1 MANVKETKSSLI
13 FENSFAEITISK
25 KDALVEKIIDKKTN
39 KDINGE
45 KTYFFSLLTGSFDNN
60 EEVVPSALTL
70 KGDVITVDTP
80 IGSFDVRCE
89 EKDSYFTFELISS
102 LSEASYKALL
112 AHARYNYDYKDK
124 SNTGAVGIAIT
135 YWADPSFYPDAK
147 SLETKAEV
155 TRTLRD
161 KGAKYALIIAPI
173 NEQKDIIKEVSLTID
188 KNTGIV
194 SKIGGAWGRDSRLN
208 FGNYSLQY
216 STERNYIKN
225 NVDTFKEMSIDQL
238 DFHQGN
244 GTFRQGDFHH
254 YHYENHAEFK
264 KYVSDVLEENGM
276 SAGLHTYSFYLAYNC
291 SPYLSNPKWQKQ
303 LGCIGEYT
311 VAEDIGEDDKFIK
324 IEEPT
329 SAIYANR
336 GFNARNSPFI
346 LVGEEIMYFVITE
359 NGLQIDARGCV
370 GTKKVAHKKG
380 EKIRHIDGKY
390 AGLAPIPGSEL
401 YLEIAKETAKAYNE
415 GGFKMIYLDAL
426 DGVRA
431 HVGKGEQW
439 YYYAMFVCEILKY
452 CNSDPL
458 IEFSDFTPSLWGA
471 RGRIGAYDFPTRNY
485 KYFNKFHSND
495 NEKYIDR
502 YSAPTLGWYDFYP
515 QQGDYP
521 GNFACKYQHTDDIDF
536 MGTLAV
542 AYDYSSVSNGIG
554 KGALTRYKALRR
566 NMSLYK
572 KYDDLRKAEY
582 FSSDIREKLANGKFE
597 YQLKEKRGKRY
608 VFVEKSYQPKR
619 LFDLSDPERNTAEF
633 KNPFGPQMPSVRI
646 EASLS
651 TAGQNPQVLLPLDEN
666 KELTSQNLKCMFG
679 TEINI
684 KDRLALKVRVCGNGK
699 KGGAVAISFHSWSV
713 SDPGRI
719 MYYID
724 TDFKGWR
731 EFVLVEAHNGERL
744 DLPLHQPVVKETTI
758 FWQVHRAAHN
768 ADRLKGI
775 EIETVGDMTGV
786 KMSSITVYEHT
797 YEILKNPTVK
807 IGEGSLMFECELMSS
822 DFIEFD
828 GENAKVVDRF
838 GNEKPIWFKAEN
850 FKAPRGKFK
859 ASLEARALNRTTP
872 QAKFT
877 LGFTGKEVK

>member
-1 MANVKETKSSLI
+1 MANIKETKSSLI
-13 FENSFAEITISK
+13 FENAFAEITISK
-25 KDALVEKIIDKKTN
+25 KDAIVEKILDKKSKKEIT
-39 KDINGE
+39 GE
-45 KTYFFSLLTGSFDNN
+45 KTYFFSLLTGTFTEN
-60 EEVVPSALTL
+60 EEVISTSLALSNDT
-70 KGDVITVDTP
+70 ITVQTP
-80 IGSFDVRCE
+80 IGGFDVKCE
-89 EKDSYFTFELISS
+89 IKENYFTFELTSA
-102 LSEASYKALL
+102 LPEKSYKALL
-112 AHARYNYDYKDK
+112 AHARYDYDFKDK
-124 SNTGAVGIAIT
+124 ANTGAVGIALT
-135 YWADPSFYPDAK
+135 YWADPCFYPDAK

-155 TRTLRD
+155 TKTLKD
-161 KGAKYALIIAPI
+161 NGAKYALIIAPI
-173 NEQKDIIKEVSLTID
+173 NEQKDIIKEACLTID
-188 KNTGIV
+188 KNTGIM
-194 SKIGGAWGRDSRLN
+194 SEIGGAWGRDSRLN

-216 STERNYIKN
+216 STERNYIKS

-238 DFHQGN
+238 DFHQGSD
-244 GTFRQGDFHH
+244 TFRQGDFYH

-264 KYVSDVLEENGM
+264 KYVSDVLEDNGM
-276 SAGLHTYSFYLAYNC
+276 SAGLHTYSFYLAYSC

-311 VAEDIGEDDKFIK
+311 IAEDIGEEDKFIR
-324 IEEPT
+324 IEEDT
-329 SAIYANR
+329 SVIPADR

-359 NGLQIDARGCV
+359 KGLQIDARGFA
-370 GTKKVAHKKG
+370 GTKKVPHKKG

-390 AGLAPIPGSEL
+390 AGIAPIPGSEL
-401 YLEIAKETAKAYNE
+401 FLEIAKETAKAYNE

-431 HVGKGEQW
+431 HIGKGEQW

-452 CNSDPL
+452 CDTYPL
-458 IEFSDFTPSLWGA
+458 IEFSDFTPSLWAA

-485 KYFNKFHSND
+485 KNFNRFHSND

-515 QQGDYP
+515 QQSEYP
-521 GNFACKYQHTDDIDF
+521 GNYTCRYQHTDDIDF

-542 AYDYSSVSNGIG
+542 AFDYSNVSNGTG
-554 KGALTRYKALRR
+554 CSALAQCKALRR

-582 FSSDIREKLANGKFE
+582 FSEGLREKLANGKYE

-608 VFVEKSYQPKR
+608 VFVEKNYQPKR
-619 LFDLSDPERNTAEF
+619 LFDLSDPNRNTSEF
-633 KNPFGPQMPSVRI
+633 KNPFGPQIPYIRI

-651 TAGQNPQVLLPLDEN
+651 SAGQGPQVLFPLDE
-666 KELTSQNLKCMFG
+666 KKDLISQNLKCMFG
-679 TEINI
+679 TEINA
-684 KDRLALKVRVCGNGK
+684 KDRLALKVRVLGNGK
-699 KGGAVAISFHSWSV
+699 KGGTVAISFHSWSV

-724 TDFKGWR
+724 TDFTGWR
-731 EFVLVEAHNGERL
+731 EFILVEAHNGERL
-744 DLPLHQPVVKETTI
+744 DLPLHQPVEKETDI

-768 ADRLKGI
+768 ADRLKGV

-786 KMSSITVYEHT
+786 RMSSITVCEHT

-807 IGEGSLMFECELMSS
+807 IGDGSLMFECELMSS

-838 GNEKPIWFKAEN
+838 GNEKPIWFKAES

-859 ASLEARALNRTTP
+859 ASLEARALNRTIP
-872 QAKFT
+872 QAKLTF
-877 LGFTGKEVK
+877 GFTGKEVK